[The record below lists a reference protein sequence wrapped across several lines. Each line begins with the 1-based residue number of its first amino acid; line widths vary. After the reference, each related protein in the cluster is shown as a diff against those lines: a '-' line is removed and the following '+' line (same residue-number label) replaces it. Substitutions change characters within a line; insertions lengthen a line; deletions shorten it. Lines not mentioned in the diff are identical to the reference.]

1 MNVMAKDKSNPL
13 SLPFATPP
21 DPNLSFVAFP
31 TILTARAAA
40 VSLQSILHQLNRQPP
55 ERQISEISY
64 NPSTLR
70 FEIKYEV

>member
-1 MNVMAKDKSNPL
+1 MAKSKSKPI

-31 TILTARAAA
+31 TILTAGTAA
-40 VSLQSILHQLNRQPP
+40 VSLQSLVHQVNKQPYD
-55 ERQISEISY
+55 RRITEIMY

-70 FEIKYEV
+70 MEIKYEV